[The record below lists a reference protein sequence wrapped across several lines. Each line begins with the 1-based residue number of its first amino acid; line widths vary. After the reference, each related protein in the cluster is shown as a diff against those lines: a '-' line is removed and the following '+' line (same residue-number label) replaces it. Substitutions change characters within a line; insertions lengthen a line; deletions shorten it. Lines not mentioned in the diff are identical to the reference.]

1 MSETLFSRLGGA
13 PSVTRIASD
22 LVDNHLVNPLIRARF
37 AGSDVARL
45 KRMAADFFSTGSGGP
60 QVYEGKDML
69 SAHRHM
75 NISDNEYM
83 AAVDDLMA
91 ALTASGVGD
100 AEKAEVLYIF
110 YQLRP
115 NVVRV

>member
-1 MSETLFSRLGGA
+1 MSATLFDRLGGTKGI
-13 PSVTRIASD
+13 SKIASD
-22 LVDNHLVNPLIRARF
+22 LVDNHMANPLISSRF
-37 AGSDVARL
+37 AGSDADSM
-45 KRMAADFFSTGSGGP
+45 KKKAADFFSTGSGGP
-60 QVYEGKDML
+60 KIYDGKDML

-91 ALTASGVGD
+91 ALSNSSVGD

-110 YQLRP
+110 YTLRP
-115 NVVRV
+115 EVVGV